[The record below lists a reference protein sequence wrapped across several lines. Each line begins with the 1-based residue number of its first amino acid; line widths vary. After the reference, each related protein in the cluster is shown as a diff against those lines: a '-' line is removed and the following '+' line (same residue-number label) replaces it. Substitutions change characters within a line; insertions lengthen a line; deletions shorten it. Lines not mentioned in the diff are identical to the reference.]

1 MKRLAIATVLV
12 FVFVTP
18 SLADSDEC
26 KGNYGERREI
36 YEELLLSCERL
47 AQNGDVESQT
57 ILGMLYE
64 EGSKNRFPNYHKAA
78 MWFRKAAEQGDS
90 NAQWWLG
97 QLYMRG
103 VGVLQDFAAARQ
115 LFKQSAEQDKSF
127 AKWDLGKMYRDGMG
141 VSKDYVLAHMW
152 LNLTAADGYRVA
164 AAERDALAKLMTPT
178 QIAEAQRLAKAWKPK

>member
-26 KGNYGERREI
+26 EGNYGERREI

-64 EGSKNRFPNYHKAA
+64 EGSKSRLPNYDKAA
-78 MWFRKAAEQGDS
+78 MWFRKAAEQDDPD
-90 NAQWWLG
+90 AQWWLG
-97 QLYMRG
+97 HLYMRG
-103 VGVLQDFAAARQ
+103 VGVLQDYAAARN
-115 LFKQSAEQDKSF
+115 LFEQSAEQDKSF
-127 AKWDLGKMYRDGMG
+127 AKWALGKIYRDGKG

-152 LNLTAADGYRVA
+152 LNLTAADGYPVA
-164 AAERDALAKLMTPT
+164 AADRDALAKLMTPS
-178 QIAEAQRLAKAWKPK
+178 QIAEAQRLAREWKPK